1 MQTFVCLYHHSCCI
15 RKLKYQTARTIIKI
29 PDSTT
34 VHPDGEGYTSESFSA
49 RLVLSTCQES
59 TIDTDGYWSLSPTG
73 SDHLV
78 VAPSLRVLPKSVAGH
93 WKWRGH
99 MSRWWRLMPPTQR
112 ISSNSGYHGWFF
124 FIRILGVWNVSWSIL
139 FYSYILQIHFR
150 THIFE
155 MLWNEQSW
163 SRNFPLM
170 PVFTTHLAG
179 QLSGGGALL
188 GRSRHR
194 FLVRIGRIIAA
205 FCIPSEL
212 VQFAQKYSEFISH
225 HNPILLVTV
234 HFLYHSLSF
243 LQARHRWPSFY
254 VLQGSLVWWA

>member
-155 MLWNEQSW
+155 SFEMSKAGHGTFLWCQCSQPIWPVN
-163 SRNFPLM
+163 SRA
-170 PVFTTHLAG
+170 VERCWTDLAIDFLFG
-179 QLSGGGALL
+179 SDESSQL
-188 GRSRHR
+188 
-194 FLVRIGRIIAA
+194 FV
-205 FCIPSEL
+205 
-212 VQFAQKYSEFISH
+212 
-225 HNPILLVTV
+225 
-234 HFLYHSLSF
+234 F
-243 LQARHRWPSFY
+243 LQNWY
-254 VLQGSLVWWA
+254 SLLKNIANSYPIITPFCWLLYTSYIIL